1 MKIIIVG
8 AGEVGYHTAQKLSQ
22 ENQDVFLIDK
32 DPEKT
37 KRITDTL
44 DVQAILGSGTSPEML
59 KASGIREADMLVAAT
74 DSDEV
79 NLFACLLAKILNPV
93 ILKVARVRSQE
104 YLREKELFGRDI
116 LAIDHIINPES
127 VMVETIR
134 NLMMV
139 PGASDVIDFVGGRVK
154 LIGMTVKP
162 DSPEA
167 GRQLSSFKGLEGKLL
182 IGAIVRGD
190 HVFIPHGEDT
200 IQANDLVYLVVRA
213 EDLPHEL
220 RRFNLM
226 NDKEIR
232 SVIIVGAGESGTALA
247 QALDQTKFHVKIIDK
262 DAHKCAALAENLE
275 RVIVINGDGT
285 DKDLLQEENVNDVD
299 FIVAATGDE
308 ESNVLISLLAKG
320 LGAKKTITRIN
331 KLSYIP
337 LVSAIGI
344 DTVVSSRLSAIRA
357 ILQHIR
363 QGKIISVA
371 PLKGEQAE
379 AIEAEALETSDIVG
393 RPLSRVKF
401 PKGALVGA
409 VVRGEDIVIAR
420 GDTVIEP
427 KDRLIIFA
435 VQEVIPKL
443 QKLLTV
449 KLDYF

>member
-1 MKIIIVG
+1 
-8 AGEVGYHTAQKLSQ
+8 
-22 ENQDVFLIDK
+22 
-32 DPEKT
+32 
-37 KRITDTL
+37 
-44 DVQAILGSGTSPEML
+44 
-59 KASGIREADMLVAAT
+59 
-74 DSDEV
+74 
-79 NLFACLLAKILNPV
+79 
-93 ILKVARVRSQE
+93 
-104 YLREKELFGRDI
+104 
-116 LAIDHIINPES
+116 
-127 VMVETIR
+127 
-134 NLMMV
+134 
-139 PGASDVIDFVGGRVK
+139 
-154 LIGMTVKP
+154 
-162 DSPEA
+162 
-167 GRQLSSFKGLEGKLL
+167 
-182 IGAIVRGD
+182 VRGD

-220 RRFNLM
+220 RRFNLT

>member
-8 AGEVGYHTAQKLSQ
+8 AGEVGYHIAQKLSE

-32 DPEKT
+32 DPEKI
-37 KRITDTL
+37 KRITENL

-59 KASGIREADMLVAAT
+59 KTSGVSDADMLVAAT

-104 YLREKELFGRDI
+104 YIKEQGLFSREL
-116 LAIDHIINPES
+116 LAIDQIINPES

-154 LIGMTVKP
+154 LIGITVKP
-162 DSPEA
+162 DSPYA
-167 GRQLSSFKGLEGKLL
+167 GRQLLSFKGMEGKVLV
-182 IGAIVRGD
+182 GAIVRGD
-190 HVFIPHGEDT
+190 HVFIPHGADT
-200 IQANDLVYLVVRA
+200 IEANDLVYLVVRSD
-213 EDLPHEL
+213 EMPHEL
-220 RRFNLM
+220 RFFHLDDR
-226 NDKEIR
+226 EIR
-232 SVIIVGAGESGTALA
+232 SVIIIGAGETGSALA
-247 QALDQTKFHVKIIDK
+247 RALDQTKLHVKIIDK
-262 DAHKCAALAENLE
+262 DTQKCTALAEKLE

-285 DKDLLQEENVNDVD
+285 DKDLLQEENAHDAD
-299 FIVAATGDE
+299 FMVAVTGDE

-320 LGAKKTITRIN
+320 LGAKKNITRIN